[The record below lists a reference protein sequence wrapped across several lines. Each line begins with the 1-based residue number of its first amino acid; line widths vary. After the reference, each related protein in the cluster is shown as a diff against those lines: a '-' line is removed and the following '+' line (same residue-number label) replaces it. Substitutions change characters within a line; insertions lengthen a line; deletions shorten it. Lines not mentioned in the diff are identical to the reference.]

1 MDKNSAE
8 YERVKMEALLILCCC
23 YDTCKFKGRG
33 CFDPNDTC
41 SNAENTNR
49 ILSIKGIAIEA
60 DDQSLSGDFSIAEFG
75 LGDPL
80 FDIDSIKEANFRKV
94 V

>member
-1 MDKNSAE
+1 MNKKSAE
-8 YERVKMEALLILCCC
+8 YKRAKESLIVVLKQHCDKEPFCGC
-23 YDTCKFKGRG
+23 NYYDNLVGQIF
-33 CFDPNDTC
+33 
-41 SNAENTNR
+41 
-49 ILSIKGIAIEA
+49 SINGMAIEA
-60 DDQSLSGDFSIAEFG
+60 DDQSLSEDFSIAEFG